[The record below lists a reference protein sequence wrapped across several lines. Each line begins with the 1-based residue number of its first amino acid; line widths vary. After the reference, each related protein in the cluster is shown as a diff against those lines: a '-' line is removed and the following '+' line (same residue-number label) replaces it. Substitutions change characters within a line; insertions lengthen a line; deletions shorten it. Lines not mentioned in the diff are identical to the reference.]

1 MEQQI
6 NEIALKGISAVMVFQ
21 NIHTVIVYV
30 CLPLTQQLHC

>member
-6 NEIALKGISAVMVFQ
+6 SEIALKGISAITLFQ

-30 CLPLTQQLHC
+30 CLPLTQHLHF